1 MTQHHE
7 AKAKSVNNS
16 LCFFIAPIGDP
27 DTDIRKRSDQVLK
40 HVIRPAAL
48 ACGFE
53 ARRADEISEPG
64 IITTQIIQH
73 IIDDAMV
80 IADLTGKNP
89 NVFYELAIRHALRKP
104 YAQIIQKGDRIPFD
118 VAAVRTIEV
127 DHRDL
132 DSVDAAKEEL
142 TRQMQSM
149 RGKER
154 IDSPISVAVDLE
166 LLRESGNPEQRQL
179 ADVLTGV
186 SELKSVIEKKF
197 SDIAGL
203 AYLPDMMMKTIAE
216 LRDREMEFRATRG
229 IPPHFLDELMHC
241 VRQLEQVSNAPTP
254 TQIEAIRR
262 IDKLCRM
269 WALESGT
276 SSRYFSEIRPRKSPE
291 KG

>member
-7 AKAKSVNNS
+7 VKTKSTENA

-27 DTDIRKRSDQVLK
+27 DTDVRKRSDQVLK
-40 HVIRPAAL
+40 HVVRPAAQ

-64 IITTQIIQH
+64 IITTQVIQH

-149 RGKER
+149 QGKNK

-166 LLRESGNPEQRQL
+166 LLRDSDNPEQRQL

-197 SDIAGL
+197 SDPVGLFPPAYMRELLLPLIADLRVDRGL
-203 AYLPDMMMKTIAE
+203 PL
-216 LRDREMEFRATRG
+216 
-229 IPPHFLDELMHC
+229 HFIEELMFSVKH
-241 VRQLEQVSNAPTP
+241 LEDASKALTP
-254 TQIEAIRR
+254 AQSEAIER
-262 IDKLCRM
+262 IVKICRM
-269 WALESGT
+269 FAMESDIP
-276 SSRYFSEIRPRKSPE
+276 SRYFTDMRRRKLSE

>member
-1 MTQHHE
+1 MTQHHD
-7 AKAKSVNNS
+7 AKAKPSENT

-27 DTDIRKRSDQVLK
+27 DTDVRKRSDQVLK
-40 HVIRPAAL
+40 HVVRPAAQ

-149 RGKER
+149 RGKDR

-197 SDIAGL
+197 SDPVGL
-203 AYLPDMMMKTIAE
+203 LPPAYL
-216 LRDREMEFRATRG
+216 RDLMLPLISEFRSERG
-229 IPPHFLDELMHC
+229 ISPHFLEELMYSI
-241 VRQLEQVSNAPTP
+241 RQLGEACTKQTP
-254 TQIEAIRR
+254 AQIEAIER
-262 IDKLCRM
+262 IENICRM
-269 WALESGT
+269 YAMESGINP
-276 SSRYFSEIRPRKSPE
+276 RFFGEIRRRKMSE

>member
-7 AKAKSVNNS
+7 AKAKSTENK

-27 DTDIRKRSDQVLK
+27 DTDVRKRSDQVLK
-40 HVIRPAAL
+40 HVVRPAAL
-48 ACGFE
+48 ICGFE

-142 TRQMQSM
+142 TKQMQSM
-149 RGKER
+149 QGKNK

-166 LLRESGNPEQRQL
+166 LLRDSDNPEQRQL

-186 SELKSVIEKKF
+186 TELKSVIEKKF
-197 SDIAGL
+197 SDPVGL
-203 AYLPDMMMKTIAE
+203 FPPAYMRDLMLPMIAE
-216 LRDREMEFRATRG
+216 LRVERG
-229 IPPHFLDELMHC
+229 MPIHFLEEIMYN
-241 VRQLEQVSNAPTP
+241 VRQLEEASKSPTP
-254 TQIEAIRR
+254 AQMEAISRL
-262 IDKLCRM
+262 DKICRM
-269 WALESGT
+269 YAMESENPL
-276 SSRYFSEIRPRKSPE
+276 RFLSEIRRRKVTE